1 MNRGTFGAGASASYH
16 SDRLLTGESCHS
28 TCHGETDF
36 HGILTVLHCHLILSG
51 YISERRTNQ
60 VQFKRKSQI
69 EISAHSAPPN
79 GGNRLRSPPF
89 PLPRPSLSFSMM
101 TNIHS
106 LQFLFPFLLFEMR
119 LMLILI
125 TSLSMRNPSLFLQ
138 CLSLTETCC
147 LSSAIC

>member
-28 TCHGETDF
+28 TCHGETDL

-69 EISAHSAPPN
+69 EISAHSAPPK
-79 GGNRLRSPPF
+79 RLISP
-89 PLPRPSLSFSMM
+89 
-101 TNIHS
+101 
-106 LQFLFPFLLFEMR
+106 
-119 LMLILI
+119 LMLELHQRQSHSII
-125 TSLSMRNPSLFLQ
+125 VIQNKYLFLYSFEDVERN
-138 CLSLTETCC
+138 LIIT
-147 LSSAIC
+147 